1 MTEQTIISVN
11 KVKVEDLLKSGT
23 VNKFVIPEYQRPYS
37 WTEEQI
43 NTLFEDIT
51 EFAMNVGGSEKE
63 GVMYFLGS
71 VVSYINENKECEIID
86 GQQRLTSLFLLLR
99 AILYKLEHSED
110 KNSEEAQN
118 FIREISS
125 CLWKADK
132 LKGKID
138 RTVPLISSKVINN
151 DGNEIFFRIL
161 ETGEAKVKAQDN
173 YSKNYRMFQSLFDSF
188 CQHQSGVSNGVYD
201 FIYALLHQV
210 IVLPITADTQD
221 TALTIFST
229 LNNRGLPLSHADI
242 FKAKMYNS
250 LSEQEKKIFIE
261 QWKEIEKDTIELHL
275 RDNITSLFTYYMPYL
290 RAKDGNTDITTP
302 GVRTYYLEEKGKRL
316 KQSDLLS
323 QLTNILNVWKVIYKN
338 VDILGEQWDNNAQI
352 RQALDI
358 MISYPNEYINYP
370 MLVFYLAH
378 HDEPDFEHT
387 FLLFLH
393 KLIYEC
399 IIRFVYYPSVN
410 AIKNYVQK
418 LNVDILASSHPSF
431 ETSFKPIS
439 FTEEDFK
446 QKIIRPHYRLLSL
459 LLKLHAYNHLTI
471 VNGDIVKSLLPAN
484 WQIEHIFP
492 QKWDSHYF
500 NISDAEQELIEHI
513 GNKVPFEQKLNIQAG
528 NGFFSAKKIRYKNSV
543 IEVVKDLLQYEDW
556 TLQSISDRDKQVTT
570 EIWNTLK
577 KWNDEYLNFSN
588 TSNESQKMTLTE
600 EQKKLLERL
609 KATGFDLA
617 QI

>member
-1 MTEQTIISVN
+1 MAGQTVISVN

-23 VNKFVIPEYQRPYS
+23 THKFVIPEYQRPYS

-43 NTLFEDIT
+43 STLFEDIT
-51 EFAMNVGGSEKE
+51 EFAFNVGGSERK
-63 GVMYFLGS
+63 GAMYFLGS
-71 VVSYINENKECEIID
+71 IVSYINENDECEIID

-118 FIREISS
+118 FIRKISS
-125 CLWKADK
+125 CLWEAGE
-132 LKGKID
+132 LTGKID
-138 RTVPLISSKVINN
+138 RTMPLISSKVINN
-151 DGNEIFFRIL
+151 EGNEIFFHIL
-161 ETGEAKVKAQDN
+161 ETGETTPKAKDN
-173 YSKNYRMFQSLFDSF
+173 YSKNYHLFQTLLDTF
-188 CQHQSGVSNGVYD
+188 CKCQSVSNGVYN
-201 FIYALLHQV
+201 FVYALLNQV

-242 FKAKMYNS
+242 FKAKMYNP
-250 LSEQEKKIFIE
+250 LSDAEKKVFIE
-261 QWKEIEKDTIELHL
+261 QWKEIEQDTINLQL

-290 RAKDGNTDITTP
+290 RAKEGDRNTTNP
-302 GVRTYYLEEKGKRL
+302 SVRTYYLDKKGERL
-316 KQSDLLS
+316 YQSDLLE
-323 QLTNILNVWKVIYKN
+323 QLTKILNIWKVIYAN
-338 VDILGEQWDNNAQI
+338 YDIEGEHWDNNAHI

-378 HDEPDFEHT
+378 HTEPDFEYT

-410 AIKNYVQK
+410 AIKNYVPK
-418 LNVDILASSHPSF
+418 LNVDILATNHPSF
-431 ETSFKPIS
+431 ETAFGAMPIA
-439 FTEEDFK
+439 FTEDDFK
-446 QKIIRPHYRLLSL
+446 QLIVRPHYRLLSM
-459 LLKLHAYNHLTI
+459 LLKLYAYNHQPI
-471 VNGDIVKSLLPAN
+471 VDNDIVKCLLPAK

-500 NISDAEQELIEHI
+500 AISETEQELIEHI

-528 NGFFSAKKIRYKNSV
+528 NGFFSAKKEKYQNSV
-543 IEVVKDLLQYEDW
+543 IGVVRDLLQYEEW
-556 TLQSISDRDKQVTT
+556 TTQNILARDEQVVND
-570 EIWNTLK
+570 IWNTLK
-577 KWNDEYLNFSN
+577 KWNEEYLNSTATN
-588 TSNESQKMTLTE
+588 KIIAQPTLTK
-600 EQKKLLERL
+600 EQLELIEKLR
-609 KATGFDLA
+609 ATGYKL
-617 QI
+617 

>member
-1 MTEQTIISVN
+1 MAGQTVISVN

-23 VNKFVIPEYQRPYS
+23 THKFVIPEYQRPYS

-43 NTLFEDIT
+43 STLFEDIT
-51 EFAMNVGGSEKE
+51 EFAFNVGGSERK
-63 GVMYFLGS
+63 GAMYFLGS
-71 VVSYINENKECEIID
+71 IVSYINENDECEIID

-118 FIREISS
+118 FIRKISS
-125 CLWKADK
+125 CLWEAGE
-132 LKGKID
+132 LTGKID
-138 RTVPLISSKVINN
+138 RTMPLISSKVINN
-151 DGNEIFFRIL
+151 EGNEIFFHIL
-161 ETGEAKVKAQDN
+161 ETGETTPKAKDN
-173 YSKNYRMFQSLFDSF
+173 YSKNYHLFQTLLDTF
-188 CQHQSGVSNGVYD
+188 CKCQSVSNGVYN
-201 FIYALLHQV
+201 FVYALLNQV

-242 FKAKMYNS
+242 FKAKMYNP
-250 LSEQEKKIFIE
+250 LSDTEKKVFIE
-261 QWKEIEKDTIELHL
+261 QWKEIEQDTINLQL

-290 RAKDGNTDITTP
+290 RAKEGDRNTTNP
-302 GVRTYYLEEKGKRL
+302 SVRTYYLDKKGERL
-316 KQSDLLS
+316 YQSDLLE
-323 QLTNILNVWKVIYKN
+323 QLTKILNIWKVIYAN
-338 VDILGEQWDNNAQI
+338 YDIEGEHWDNNAHI

-378 HDEPDFEHT
+378 HTEPDFEYT

-410 AIKNYVQK
+410 AIKNYVPK
-418 LNVDILASSHPSF
+418 LNVDILATNHPSF
-431 ETSFKPIS
+431 ETAFGAMPMP
-439 FTEEDFK
+439 FTEDDFK
-446 QKIIRPHYRLLSL
+446 QLIVRPHYRLLSM
-459 LLKLHAYNHLTI
+459 LLKLYAYNHQPI
-471 VNGDIVKSLLPAN
+471 VDNDIVKCLLPAK

-500 NISDAEQELIEHI
+500 AISETEQELIEHI

-528 NGFFSAKKIRYKNSV
+528 NGFFCTKKEKYQNSV
-543 IEVVKDLLQYEDW
+543 IGAVRELLQYGEW
-556 TLQSISDRDKQVTT
+556 TPQCIEERDKQVVS

-577 KWNDEYLNFSN
+577 RWNEEYLNSTATN
-588 TSNESQKMTLTE
+588 KVTTQPTLTQ
-600 EQKKLLERL
+600 EQLELIEKL
-609 KATGFDLA
+609 KATGYRL
-617 QI
+617 